1 MRVLLIIFVFL
12 LVSSNS
18 EAQKNFDNYY
28 FRDISLDFGIYPS
41 LSGSR
46 TVPILSGQILSLK
59 TSHYFSKRFGY
70 RLGITSVSDM
80 EGASS
85 LYSVPIY
92 LTIRSTTH
100 RNLAI
105 SSHTKNFSNLLL
117 QLFMSIFPR
126 NVEVNLGPNL
136 GVATPD
142 GGQGY
147 IIRNGHEYLYQF
159 EIDNRFYA
167 TADASLR
174 LNYKI
179 WRFGIVLSPT
189 VSYLLTDNWAFRS
202 ELPND
207 ENNGFKPR
215 WFLKGTIGLSFA
227 F

>member
-1 MRVLLIIFVFL
+1 MRVLLVIFVFF
-12 LVSSNS
+12 LVTSNS

-41 LSGSR
+41 LSGSH
-46 TVPILSGQILSLK
+46 TAPILSGQILSLK
-59 TSHYFSKRFGY
+59 TSYYFSKRFGY

-85 LYSVPIY
+85 LYSAPIY
-92 LTIRSTTH
+92 LTIRSTTQ
-100 RNLAI
+100 RDLSI
-105 SSHTKNFSNLLL
+105 SSHTHSFSDLLL
-117 QLFMSIFPR
+117 QLFMSIFPK
-126 NVEVNLGPNL
+126 NVELNLGTNL

-142 GGQGY
+142 NGMGY
-147 IIRNGHEYLYQF
+147 IFWNGNEYLYQF

-189 VSYLLTDNWAFRS
+189 VSYLLTENWAFRS

-207 ENNGFKPR
+207 ENNGFKPT
-215 WFLKGTIGLSFA
+215 WFLMGTIGLSFA